1 MKDPPPSPPS
11 MEGSIYFQEIKIMS
25 EPKKMERP
33 RTGRMLAGV
42 CAAIADYV
50 NMDATVVRVIYV
62 LLTLLTSFCG
72 AVVYFILMLVIP
84 EAKGTFN
91 INNDKK

>member
-1 MKDPPPSPPS
+1 
-11 MEGSIYFQEIKIMS
+11 MS

-91 INNDKK
+91 INNNKK

>member
-84 EAKGTFN
+84 EAKSTFN

>member
-1 MKDPPPSPPS
+1 
-11 MEGSIYFQEIKIMS
+11 MS

-42 CAAIADYV
+42 CAAIANYV
-50 NMDATVVRVIYV
+50 NMDATVIRIIYV
-62 LLTLLTSFCG
+62 SLTMFTAFCG
-72 AVVYFILMLVIP
+72 LLVYFILMLVIP
-84 EAKGTFN
+84 EAKSTFN

>member
-1 MKDPPPSPPS
+1 M
-11 MEGSIYFQEIKIMS
+11 MS

-33 RTGRMLAGV
+33 CTGRMLAGV
-42 CAAIADYV
+42 CAAIANYV
-50 NMDATVVRVIYV
+50 NLDATVVRVIYV

-72 AVVYFILMLVIP
+72 LLVYFILMLVIP
-84 EAKGTFN
+84 EAKSTFN